1 MKNRNPFT
9 LSKFIKVFSLFFL
22 LLILS
27 FFLSITSGIVQIDF
41 RAAIV
46 AIFNPD
52 ESDISKI
59 VFYIRLP
66 RFLMGAIA
74 GWSLCLSGAVFQ
86 GILRNPLA
94 DSYVL
99 GVASASA
106 LGAVIDR
113 LISLKIAFLG
123 FPLFSF
129 LFASFAIAFVYY
141 MGMVNGSLNTGRM
154 ILSGVILGTFFSAC
168 ITFLLTILPKKE
180 LQSIF
185 FWLLGDLSTS
195 EMRTVLR
202 VIPYVLLASAPIL
215 IISHRLNLL
224 SAGEEEASAL
234 GVNPK
239 STLTIFFLLS
249 SFLTASIVSRCGVIG
264 FVGLIIPHLVRTSFG
279 PDARLLLP
287 VSGIAG
293 ASFLVLSDIIART
306 ILSPSEIPIGV
317 ITAFFGAPFFLYLL
331 KWKRK

>member
-1 MKNRNPFT
+1 MKNRKPFT
-9 LSKFIKVFSLFFL
+9 PSKLIKVLSFFL
-22 LLILS
+22 LLLLFS
-27 FFLSITSGIVQIDF
+27 FFLSIITGSVKIGLKSAVTSILK
-41 RAAIV
+41 
-46 AIFNPD
+46 PD
-52 ESDISKI
+52 ESEVSKI
-59 VFYIRLP
+59 IFHIRLP

-129 LFASFAIAFVYY
+129 FLASFAIAFVYY
-141 MGMVNGSLNTGRM
+141 MGMVNGTLNTGRM
-154 ILSGVILGTFFSAC
+154 ILAGVILGTFFSAC
-168 ITFLLTILPKKE
+168 ITFLLTLLPKKE
-180 LQSIF
+180 LQGIF
-185 FWLLGDLSTS
+185 FWLLGDLSS
-195 EMRTVLR
+195 AEIKSVVK
-202 VIPYVLLASAPIL
+202 VIPWVVIASVPVL

-249 SFLTASIVSRCGVIG
+249 SFLTASIVSQCGAVG
-264 FVGLIIPHLVRTSFG
+264 FVGLIVPHLIRIVFG

-287 VSGIAG
+287 ASGIAG
-293 ASFLVLSDIIART
+293 ASFLVLSDIVAKT
-306 ILSPSEIPIGV
+306 ILSPSEIPIGI

-331 KWKRK
+331 KWKRR

>member
-1 MKNRNPFT
+1 MKNRKPFT
-9 LSKFIKVFSLFFL
+9 LSRLIKVLSLFFL
-22 LLILS
+22 LLLIS
-27 FFLSITSGIVQIDF
+27 FFLSITTGSIKIGLKSAVISILKP
-41 RAAIV
+41 
-46 AIFNPD
+46 N
-52 ESDISKI
+52 ESEVSKI
-59 VFYIRLP
+59 IFYIRLP

-113 LISLKIAFLG
+113 LISLKITFMG

-129 LFASFAIAFVYY
+129 LFASCAIAFVYY
-141 MGMVNGSLNTGRM
+141 MGMVNGTLNTGRM
-154 ILSGVILGTFFSAC
+154 ILAGVILGTFFSAC
-168 ITFLLTILPKKE
+168 ITFILTLLPKKE
-180 LQSIF
+180 LQGIF
-185 FWLLGDLSTS
+185 FWLLGDLSS
-195 EMRTVLR
+195 ADIQD
-202 VIPYVLLASAPIL
+202 VIKVSPWVVIASVPIL

-239 STLTIFFLLS
+239 STLTAFFLLS

-264 FVGLIIPHLVRTSFG
+264 FVGLIIPHLIRIVFG
-279 PDARLLLP
+279 PDVRLLLP

-293 ASFLVLSDIIART
+293 ASFLVLSDIIAKT